1 MKHQDATGAW
11 DRGDGE
17 YPSRAGFSRISPTLP
32 TNPTSTPSSRTPTP
46 GPPHTVNG
54 SALGSPDPACAT
66 CKGAGFWLY
75 DVPYGHALFGVAQR
89 CQCLDAALSQARQER
104 LAARA
109 QELTAQLHREMGK
122 LAALELGTLDRSRHV
137 TPIEWRGNVYN
148 PVQQLVMLA
157 RALNLAESFE
167 PMGEGLYIYGPN
179 GTGKSHLV
187 AAILNRATQQGIAA
201 RYGHAPALLRVLRQ
215 GFRDNS
221 ADDRLEALAGVT
233 LLAIDDL
240 GAEAPGDWATAV
252 LFDLLKSRDAAGL
265 TTLITSN
272 LPLDALNDPRIVSLI
287 QGNSL
292 VVPLI
297 LSDYRALHQ
306 GGSGNG

>member
-1 MKHQDATGAW
+1 
-11 DRGDGE
+11 
-17 YPSRAGFSRISPTLP
+17 
-32 TNPTSTPSSRTPTP
+32 
-46 GPPHTVNG
+46 
-54 SALGSPDPACAT
+54 
-66 CKGAGFWLY
+66 
-75 DVPYGHALFGVAQR
+75 VPYGHALFGLPQR
-89 CQCLDAALSQARQER
+89 CACLDTALSQARQER

-122 LAALELGTLDRSRHV
+122 LAALELGTLDRNRPLR
-137 TPIEWRGNVYN
+137 PITWRGTAYSVN
-148 PVQQLVMLA
+148 QQRTMLA
-157 RALNLAESFE
+157 RALSLAEGFV
-167 PMGEGLYIYGPN
+167 PAGEGCYLYGPN

-306 GGSGNG
+306 GGSAQ